1 MHTTNCNW
9 TRIENFMQI
18 HPRQARSG
26 YELIRGGM
34 YLTVAL
40 IRYMSVSLQNLFRW
54 LNLGFE
60 QHSPLT
66 HSLTKGITHTAHALC
81 SAVID
86 FVKHECIN
94 CFIAAPNTRRNNEG
108 SHGSVHDFK
117 VYRSLKKSE
126 LQNHQRFLSHR
137 FCHVSSWWESAGT
150 LRESKS
156 KNIIIFIIFN
166 LTCRFINVPNIL
178 YDVYR

>member
-34 YLTVAL
+34 CLTVAL
-40 IRYMSVSLQNLFRW
+40 IRYMSASLQNLFRW

-60 QHSPLT
+60 QQSPLT
-66 HSLTKGITHTAHALC
+66 HSLTQGITHTAYALC

-86 FVKHECIN
+86 FVKHGRVN

-126 LQNHQRFLSHR
+126 LQNQRHFPSHCS
-137 FCHVSSWWESAGT
+137 CHLSSWWENAGSVHQKVT
-150 LRESKS
+150 LLW
-156 KNIIIFIIFN
+156 FYPFN
-166 LTCRFINVPNIL
+166 LTYRFNKCS
-178 YDVYR
+178 

>member
-34 YLTVAL
+34 CLTVAL

-60 QHSPLT
+60 QQSPLT
-66 HSLTKGITHTAHALC
+66 HSLTQGITHTAYALC

-86 FVKHECIN
+86 FVKHECVVIVLSQHPILAGITKVVTGRFTISKYTAVWKSQG
-94 CFIAAPNTRRNNEG
+94 CKTTDLFYHTVPAMWAPDE
-108 SHGSVHDFK
+108 K
-117 VYRSLKKSE
+117 VQE
-126 LQNHQRFLSHR
+126 P
-137 FCHVSSWWESAGT
+137 
-150 LRESKS
+150 LRESAPKS
-156 KNIIIFIIFN
+156 KNTIIFII
-166 LTCRFINVPNIL
+166 LI
-178 YDVYR
+178 

>member
-40 IRYMSVSLQNLFRW
+40 IRYMSMSLQNLFRW

-66 HSLTKGITHTAHALC
+66 HSLTKGITHTAYALC

-94 CFIAAPNTRRNNEG
+94 CFIAAPSTRRNNEG

-117 VYRSLKKSE
+117 VYRSWKVRAAKPPRFSITPFLPRELLMRKCRNPQRVKK
-126 LQNHQRFLSHR
+126 
-137 FCHVSSWWESAGT
+137 
-150 LRESKS
+150 
-156 KNIIIFIIFN
+156 
-166 LTCRFINVPNIL
+166 
-178 YDVYR
+178 